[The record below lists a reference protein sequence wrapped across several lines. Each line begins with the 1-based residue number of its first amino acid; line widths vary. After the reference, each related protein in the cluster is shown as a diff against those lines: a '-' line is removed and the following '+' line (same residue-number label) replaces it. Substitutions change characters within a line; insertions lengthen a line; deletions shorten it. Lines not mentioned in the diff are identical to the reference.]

1 MTARTGLPSPLRTGS
16 LPNLEIRLMVGIR
29 WRMRQDARRVYVHS
43 EGRRGTQ
50 RSHDVGCKS
59 NYIIANWTRRRCR
72 SWVRGIGEGNG
83 PSPRGGAEVGL
94 NVPSAART
102 LFRAWA

>member
-29 WRMRQDARRVYVHS
+29 GRMRRDTRGVYVHA
-43 EGRRGTQ
+43 GARRGTQ
-50 RSHDVGCKS
+50 ASHDVRCNS

-83 PSPRGGAEVGL
+83 LSRLNGAEVGL
-94 NVPSAART
+94 VSLGART
-102 LFRAWA
+102 LLRAWA